1 VGQYPTVSKNEK
13 IGYGRI
19 ATQLV
24 VQHLLEG
31 NQVVDEDLV
40 SGVESQS
47 VGKIFP
53 LIGHCLEKAAAIT
66 LSNHQRDE
74 QAATDYKCRDSQ
86 QQFISQ
92 ALQEHGFSPSKDISY
107 GSSVE

>member
-19 ATQLV
+19 APQLV

-40 SGVESQS
+40 SGTESHS

-53 LIGHCLEKAAAIT
+53 LSRHRLEKAAAIT
-66 LSNHQRDE
+66 MSNYQRDE
-74 QAATDYKCRDSQ
+74 QTAADNKR
-86 QQFISQ
+86 
-92 ALQEHGFSPSKDISY
+92 
-107 GSSVE
+107 